1 MRPVNPKKT
10 EIHGG
15 KMDPKTHKILIVD
28 DDPEIV
34 WYISSLVK
42 KFGYDFESA
51 SNGEACLSK
60 IEKTAFDMVILDI
73 TMPGMS
79 GVDVM
84 KQMNERGFK
93 APVIILSAYENV
105 SFAVETTKLG
115 AYDYLVKPVDEE
127 KFRVTVQNALKT
139 RELETEIKLL
149 RKKIKG
155 EDSEE
160 EIITGHPGFSKVVET
175 ARKIAGYEVSV
186 LLLGESGTGKE
197 LVAKTIHR
205 NSQRKEG
212 LFVSIDC
219 ATLPDNLV
227 ESELFGHEKGSFTG
241 ATEAKTGRFELAN
254 GGSLFLDEIGN
265 LSLNVQKKLLRVL
278 QERKI
283 VRIGGRKT
291 IDLDIRVITATNVD
305 LNEAVKKGEF
315 RDDLFHRIN
324 EYYLELPPLRGRGD
338 DVLLLAGRFIM
349 KYNLKF
355 EKNVKEIDDEVKQ
368 IFMDYSW
375 PGNVRELENTIKH
388 AIIMADTYITKA
400 NLPKSLTDRVAGG
413 EHYGQP
419 GMEGGA
425 GGSDSGEILPL
436 KDACGRA
443 REQIEREMIVR
454 ALNKFKWNKTKVSEA
469 LKVDYKTLYN
479 KMKEYG
485 L

>member
-1 MRPVNPKKT
+1 
-10 EIHGG
+10 
-15 KMDPKTHKILIVD
+15 
-28 DDPEIV
+28 
-34 WYISSLVK
+34 
-42 KFGYDFESA
+42 
-51 SNGEACLSK
+51 
-60 IEKTAFDMVILDI
+60 
-73 TMPGMS
+73 
-79 GVDVM
+79 
-84 KQMNERGFK
+84 
-93 APVIILSAYENV
+93 
-105 SFAVETTKLG
+105 
-115 AYDYLVKPVDEE
+115 
-127 KFRVTVQNALKT
+127 
-139 RELETEIKLL
+139 LETEVKIL

-155 EDSEE
+155 EDADE
-160 EIITGHPGFSKVVET
+160 EIITRHPGFMKTVET
-175 ARKIAGYEVSV
+175 AEKIAGYEVSV

-197 LVAKTIHR
+197 LVARTIHR
-205 NSQRKEG
+205 NSQRKDG
-212 LFVSIDC
+212 AFISIDC

-283 VRIGGRKT
+283 VRIGGKKT

-324 EYYLELPPLRGRGD
+324 EYYLELPPLRTRGD
-338 DVLLLAGRFIM
+338 DVLLLANRFIM
-349 KYNLKF
+349 KYDLKF
-355 EKNVKEIDDEVKQ
+355 GKNVKDVDDEVKR

-388 AIIMADTYITKA
+388 AIIMADNVITMA
-400 NLPKSLTDRVAGG
+400 NLPKSLTDRAMMEPSYGTADVSG
-413 EHYGQP
+413 YGQ
-419 GMEGGA
+419 GE
-425 GGSDSGEILPL
+425 DGEILSL

-443 REQIEREMIVR
+443 REQIEKEMIMK
-454 ALNKFKWNKTKVSEA
+454 ALNKYKWNKTKVAEA